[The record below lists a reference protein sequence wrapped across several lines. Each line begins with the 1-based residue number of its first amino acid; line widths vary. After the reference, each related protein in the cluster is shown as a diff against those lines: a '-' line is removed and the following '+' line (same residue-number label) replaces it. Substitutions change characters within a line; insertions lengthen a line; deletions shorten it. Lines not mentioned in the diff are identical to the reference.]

1 VGAVGVGAAVVGV
14 DCDFGGSW
22 AVVCVGAGVGGG
34 GAVGVGGHFGGDVE
48 SGDELGWFCGEWR
61 GAESR
66 GVCVLE
72 MSMHVAVER
81 LSVFLNGTIR

>member
-1 VGAVGVGAAVVGV
+1 
-14 DCDFGGSW
+14 
-22 AVVCVGAGVGGG
+22 
-34 GAVGVGGHFGGDVE
+34 VGGHFGGDVE

-72 MSMHVAVER
+72 MSMCVVVER
-81 LSVFLNGTIR
+81 FNVCLFERNDSMTYFGLNLM